1 MAAKDDLKDIEK
13 LLADKKIQIAGKTMF
28 RGKEVTLQ
36 ELVKLR
42 DETQL
47 VVDAEESKNAASA
60 TVKRQEDKTAG
71 VASVD
76 KRKNFN

>member
-28 RGKEVTLQ
+28 RGKEVTLA

-42 DETQL
+42 DDTKAA
-47 VVDAEESKNAASA
+47 VDAEGTERAIAA
-60 TVKRQEDKTAG
+60 TVDA
-71 VASVD
+71 
-76 KRKNFN
+76 